1 MVHIVKKR
9 GPVRANHNR
18 GWPRDVQTGEAPREL
33 PRAAGWAGHRRGV
46 RASWRTSTRSEAL
59 RLRSPLELTSE
70 THLQQV
76 PRGFEGRV

>member
-33 PRAAGWAGHRRGV
+33 PRAAGCADRLLSRPLLTASTTHSSRLAGIH
-46 RASWRTSTRSEAL
+46 TRSKA
-59 RLRSPLELTSE
+59 RKVT
-70 THLQQV
+70 
-76 PRGFEGRV
+76 RGD